1 MEFGGGGTQQQLSMR
16 WSLCKQVGTTQK
28 CYRAHMADMCAEASA
43 REHAL
48 SSTRAKE
55 SATEHACREARES
68 NRWVACFSQ

>member
-1 MEFGGGGTQQQLSMR
+1 
-16 WSLCKQVGTTQK
+16 
-28 CYRAHMADMCAEASA
+28 MADMCAEASA

>member
-1 MEFGGGGTQQQLSMR
+1 
-16 WSLCKQVGTTQK
+16 
-28 CYRAHMADMCAEASA
+28 MADMCAEASA

-68 NRWVACFSQ
+68 NCWDACCSQLRTLMTLMSLINSAVGCVNHEQMVVSLQMH